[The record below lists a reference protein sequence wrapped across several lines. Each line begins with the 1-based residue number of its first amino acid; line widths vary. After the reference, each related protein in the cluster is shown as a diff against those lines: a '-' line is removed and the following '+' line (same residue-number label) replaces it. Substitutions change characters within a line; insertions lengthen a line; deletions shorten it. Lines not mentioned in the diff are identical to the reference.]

1 MTVASQVKQCLAS
14 MKNVRSGLETFAFQS
29 EDAQAQRS
37 LHEAALQ
44 CDEVINDLLKRIGD
58 LEREEPQYK
67 GF

>member
-14 MKNVRSGLETFAFQS
+14 MKNIRSGLETFALQS
-29 EDAQAQRS
+29 EDAHAQRE
-37 LHEAALQ
+37 LHEATLQ
-44 CDEVINDLLKRIGD
+44 CDKVINDLTKRIGD